1 MKKILMLL
9 TLSIVLVLS
18 ACSAGGSGSDKEFP
32 SKNIELIAPA
42 SPGGGYDATSRA
54 IQKILTDE
62 KLVDQNINVVNKP
75 GGNGEVGWKYL
86 QSKDAHSLAID
97 SSLILTNNLLG
108 KSDMTFKD
116 LTPLAI
122 LTTEWISIAVP
133 NDSPYED
140 GQALMEQLKKDPASI
155 KIGIAPGLGNNDHLS
170 FVQAAKTYGVDIT
183 KLNFLVYEGGGD
195 VVTSLLGGHV
205 DVGTSSVSEFIDQH
219 EAGKFKIVAVSSEER
234 IKGLEDVAT
243 WKEQGVDMVF
253 PHWRGIVGPPNMT
266 EEQIAYWD
274 GVISKLVET
283 DAWKKIMEN
292 NEWELFYKDSKE
304 TKAFLEEQETNYE
317 VLIKDSGLI
326 D

>member
-1 MKKILMLL
+1 MLL